1 MKIPTTAR
9 LTVVAAVA
17 SAAAWAFLHPLP
29 WPARAFTTVLLVPL
43 PAMLLRQARL
53 ADVVPAESDRETV
66 YLSSALSVWV
76 LAAFAMLAARFSD
89 FARDDLRLVA
99 LPLGLLLA
107 ASALTLLAGL
117 GTLALGRLLRLR
129 ESPLVHFLI
138 PRSSSEKIAFGGLSL
153 SAGIAEELVFRSFLI
168 AAMFHASGS
177 IVVAVIVSIAVFAAS
192 HAYQGWTGV
201 LRVALLGLV
210 LTAPFLLTGSVYP
223 SIIAHAALDILAGLV
238 LADWL
243 RATPERRS

>member
-1 MKIPTTAR
+1 MKIPMTAR
-9 LTVVAAVA
+9 LTVIAAVA
-17 SAAAWAFLHPLP
+17 SAAAWVFLHPLP
-29 WPARAFTTVLLVPL
+29 WPSRALTTVLLVPL
-43 PAMLLRQARL
+43 PAVLLLQARL
-53 ADVVPAESDRETV
+53 TDAIPADSDRETV

-89 FARDDLRLVA
+89 FSRDDLRLVA
-99 LPLGLLLA
+99 IPLGLLLA
-107 ASALTLLAGL
+107 ATALTLLAGL
-117 GTLALGRLLRLR
+117 GIFAVGRLLRLR

-138 PRSSSEKIAFGGLSL
+138 PRSSSEKIAFIGLSL

-168 AAMFHASGS
+168 AAMLHASGS
-177 IVVAVIVSIAVFAAS
+177 MAVAVVVSIAVFAAS
-192 HAYQGWTGV
+192 HAYQGWIGV
-201 LRVALLGLV
+201 LRVALLGVV

-238 LADWL
+238 FADWL